1 MSHLEGPRWLSHGR
15 GSTSTVKGITGRTQ
29 TKGCTTGGKRS
40 PGNDPGCRTG
50 EQANGLLCPSLDVSK
65 GTLCDCDQNFEE
77 LVMEREGVG

>member
-1 MSHLEGPRWLSHGR
+1 MVVTWKRKYVYCEGHHGQNPDQR
-15 GSTSTVKGITGRTQ
+15 MYNWRKS
-29 TKGCTTGGKRS
+29 S